1 MAIEWDVSL
10 SVGIEELDNQHKELI
25 GRINELIDACHQ
37 GKGHKTVGAVL
48 TFLDEYTRLHFNTEE
63 GYMRKYDFPG
73 FEEHRLQH
81 QQFIANLAEVRNRFD
96 QEGPGVHIVVI
107 TNRILAG
114 WLNTHIRR
122 SDKVLGAHIRAYEN
136 TGQ

>member
-1 MAIEWDVSL
+1 MAIEWNSSL
-10 SVGIEELDNQHKELI
+10 SVGVEELDNQHKELF
-25 GRINELIDACHQ
+25 RQINELIDACHK
-37 GKGHKTVGAVL
+37 GKGPEAVGEVL
-48 TFLDEYTRLHFNTEE
+48 TFLDSYVRLHFGTEE
-63 GYMRKYDFPG
+63 NYMRKYDFPG

-81 QQFIANLAEVRNRFD
+81 QEFMANLSEVRRRFT

-122 SDKVLGAHIRAYEN
+122 SDKVLGEHIRALKKAL
-136 TGQ
+136 